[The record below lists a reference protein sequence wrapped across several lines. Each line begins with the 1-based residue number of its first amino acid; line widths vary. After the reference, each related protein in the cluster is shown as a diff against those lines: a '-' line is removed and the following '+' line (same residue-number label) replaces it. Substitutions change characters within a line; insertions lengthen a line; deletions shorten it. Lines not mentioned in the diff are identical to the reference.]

1 MIRAI
6 AGLANRRS
14 RAMLLRFEA
23 VWADIRPL
31 VWIVCCS
38 PGRFLLLSLQQETS
52 VRFGAVTALA
62 FRYSIGN
69 GTDTDV
75 WTIL

>member
-1 MIRAI
+1 M
-6 AGLANRRS
+6 
-14 RAMLLRFEA
+14 
-23 VWADIRPL
+23 
-31 VWIVCCS
+31 WIDCCS
-38 PGRFLLLSLQQETS
+38 PGRFLLLSLQQETP
-52 VRFGAVTALA
+52 VRFGAVTAPA

>member
-1 MIRAI
+1 
-6 AGLANRRS
+6 
-14 RAMLLRFEA
+14 
-23 VWADIRPL
+23 VWTD
-31 VWIVCCS
+31 CCS
-38 PGRFLLLSLQQETS
+38 LGRVQLLSLQQETS
-52 VRFGAVTALA
+52 VRFGAVTVPA

>member
-1 MIRAI
+1 
-6 AGLANRRS
+6 
-14 RAMLLRFEA
+14 MLLCFEA
-23 VWADIRPL
+23 VWPIYVHSCGPTVAARA
-31 VWIVCCS
+31 VSCCS
-38 PGRFLLLSLQQETS
+38 LHQETP
-52 VRFGAVTALA
+52 VRFGAVIAPA